1 LRRNY
6 LHNRAQRRCTAVD
19 ITDSNHA

>member
-6 LHNRAQRRCTAVD
+6 LHNRAQRRCTAMD